1 MGEIEMGKPL
11 RSPVAN
17 DKGKRI
23 EFQNPSP
30 RLPSSDLI
38 TVHYADGIYLPEPD
52 LWLDPPYRKE
62 RAFVSHAHSDHFARH
77 DQTICSPVTRT
88 LIERRYG
95 AFRNREAISP
105 AYGEVVEEGGYAIRL
120 LPAGHI
126 FGSAMLHLTRLSDG
140 ASLLYTG
147 DFKLRQGLTAEPAEL
162 LPADTLILETT
173 FGLPQFVFP
182 PMPKILEQ
190 MLRFVR
196 ETLEDGGI
204 PVLLGYSLGKA
215 QEIIS
220 ALHQAGVP
228 VMLYESILKM
238 TTAYR
243 ELHPGH
249 EFPEYEKFD
258 AARAH
263 GHVLVLPPSAARSQA
278 IRRLK
283 VCRVAMLS
291 GWALTPGAKY
301 RYQVDEVFPLSDH
314 ADYPELIRCVE
325 EVRPKQVYTV
335 HGYTSEFARDLRQ
348 RGWSAWSLIADD
360 QMELSLSAD
369 FAPGAGVSEA
379 GAGKDA
385 PAAVASETP
394 ADATPQVLAPEA
406 FATWCLTCER
416 VARDSSRL
424 KKQEHLA
431 GCLGALRGEDLAT
444 AARWFSGSLDDPAAQ
459 SSPLQVGWAVI
470 RRALLQASQLR
481 EQEYRAISRQ
491 QADTGRTAYLVLQ
504 RRSPPI
510 SEGSPITISD
520 VGAIFRGLR
529 AARGPNEKSTVLQ
542 QALAGMP
549 ALEGSFLVRL
559 LTGELRVGSRE
570 GLVEEAVAKAFAVD
584 ADALREAAMLCGDIG
599 RAAVLASRDAL
610 QEAQPTL
617 FIPIKVMLASPE
629 ETAED
634 IWERICGKGAS
645 AATEDDGDSDPVP
658 PANANVWL
666 EDKFDGIRAQLHRSG
681 EQVKIFT
688 RDLKDVT
695 EQFPEIAHA
704 ARDLQKDVI
713 LDGELIAYSEN
724 KKLTFHDL
732 QKRLGR
738 RDQGD
743 LFVSSDITVRY
754 IAFDILWENGVGL
767 LHETLATRRQ
777 HLEALEMPALLRR
790 IAVSEARSPEEVED
804 AFHAARRNG
813 NEGLIAKDRNS
824 LYTPGRRGKTW
835 LKLKK
840 AFSTLDVVVVKAEQ
854 GYGKRSHVLSDYTF
868 AVREESSGGLKVIGK
883 AYSGLTD
890 VEIETLTEHFKEHTL
905 SQRGSVRT
913 VTPNV
918 VLEIAFDSIQA
929 SQRHDSG
936 LALRFPR
943 IKAIRSDK
951 TPEEIDTLTYA
962 RKLAGVTQ

>member
-1 MGEIEMGKPL
+1 MGTT
-11 RSPVAN
+11 VAIHE
-17 DKGKRI
+17 GKRI
-23 EFQNPSP
+23 EFQKFLTPVPVSVP
-30 RLPSSDLI
+30 APAHI
-38 TVHYADGIYLPEPD
+38 KVHHADGIYLPEPD
-52 LWLDPPYRKE
+52 LWLDPPFQKG

-77 DQTICSPVTRT
+77 AQTICSPVTRT

-105 AYGEVVEEGGYAIRL
+105 AYGDVVEEGGFAIRL

-126 FGSAMLHLTRLSDG
+126 YGSAMLHLTRLSDG

-173 FGLPQFVFP
+173 FGLPQFHFP
-182 PMPKILEQ
+182 PMAKILEQ

-220 ALHQAGVP
+220 ALHLAGVP
-228 VMLYESILKM
+228 VMLHESILKM
-238 TTAYR
+238 TAAYR

-249 EFPEYEKFD
+249 EFPEYEPFD
-258 AARAH
+258 PAQAH

-278 IRRLK
+278 VRRLK
-283 VCRVAMLS
+283 VCRTAMLS

-325 EVRPKQVYTV
+325 VVKPKVVYTV
-335 HGYTSEFARDLRQ
+335 HGYTSEFAQDLRQ
-348 RGWSAWSLIADD
+348 RGWEAWSLVSDD

-369 FAPGAGVSEA
+369 FVPTT
-379 GAGKDA
+379 
-385 PAAVASETP
+385 TP
-394 ADATPQVLAPEA
+394 ASGTASPEVLHTTAEEPPKVHAPES
-406 FATWCLTCER
+406 FATWCVTCER
-416 VARDSSRL
+416 VAADASRL

-431 GCLGALRGEDLAT
+431 ACLGALREENLAT
-444 AARWFSGSLDDPAAQ
+444 AARWFSGLLDDPAAQ
-459 SSPLQVGWAVI
+459 TGPLQVGWSVI

-491 QADTGRTAYLVLQ
+491 QADTGRTAFLVLQ
-504 RRSPPI
+504 RRPSQV
-510 SEGSPITISD
+510 SDGSTITISD
-520 VGAIFRGLR
+520 VAAIFRNLR
-529 AARGPNEKSTVLQ
+529 AARGPNEKASVLQ
-542 QALAGMP
+542 QALKDMP

-570 GLVEEAVAKAFAVD
+570 GLVEEAVAKAFNVE
-584 ADALREAAMLCGDIG
+584 ADALREAAMLSGDIG

-610 QEAQPTL
+610 DEAQPTL

-634 IWERICGKGAS
+634 IWERICDGDAKTA
-645 AATEDDGDSDPVP
+645 DDGDDGSTAAPLKKQSTSPDGPCK
-658 PANANVWL
+658 VWL
-666 EDKFDGIRAQLHRSG
+666 EDKFDGIRAQLHRSKD
-681 EQVKIFT
+681 QVKIFT
-688 RDLKDVT
+688 RDLKDFT
-695 EQFPEIAHA
+695 DQFPEIVQSAHA
-704 ARDLQKDVI
+704 LKEDVI
-713 LDGELIAYSEN
+713 LDGELIAFSEN

-754 IAFDILWENGVGL
+754 IAFDMLWKNGVGL

-777 HLEALEMPALLRR
+777 HLEAMKMPSLLRR
-790 IAVSEARSPEEVED
+790 IAVTEARSPEEVED

-813 NEGLIAKDRNS
+813 NEGLIAKDRDS

-854 GYGKRSHVLSDYTF
+854 GHGKRSHVLSDYTF
-868 AVREESSGGLKVIGK
+868 AVREEGTGALKVIGK

-905 SQRGSVRT
+905 SQRGHVRT

-943 IKAIRSDK
+943 IKAIRTDK
-951 TPEEIDTLTYA
+951 TPADIDTLAYA
-962 RKLAGVTQ
+962 RKLAGVGQ

>member
-1 MGEIEMGKPL
+1 MPT
-11 RSPVAN
+11 SH
-17 DKGKRI
+17 
-23 EFQNPSP
+23 
-30 RLPSSDLI
+30 LI
-38 TVHYADGIYLPEPD
+38 TVHYAGGIYLPEPD
-52 LWLDPPYRKE
+52 LWLDPPCRKE

-88 LIERRYG
+88 LIEKRYG

-105 AYGEVVEEGGYAIRL
+105 ARGEVVEEGGYAIRL

-126 FGSAMLHLTRLSDG
+126 FGSAMLHLTRLADG

-147 DFKLRQGLTAEPAEL
+147 DLKLRQGLTAEPAEL

-173 FGLPQFVFP
+173 FGLPQFHFP
-182 PMPKILEQ
+182 PMAKVLDQ

-228 VMLYESILKM
+228 VMLHESILKM
-238 TTAYR
+238 TLAYR
-243 ELHPGH
+243 DLHPGH
-249 EFPEYEKFD
+249 AFPEYEKFD

-283 VCRVAMLS
+283 VCRTAMLS

-325 EVRPKQVYTV
+325 EVRPRQVYTV

-348 RGWSAWSLIADD
+348 RGWNAWSLVADD

-369 FAPGAGVSEA
+369 FVPSSVVGDAG
-379 GAGKDA
+379 GGKEV
-385 PAAVASETP
+385 PAAVAQETP
-394 ADATPQVLAPEA
+394 ADTAPQVLAPDA

-416 VARDSSRL
+416 VAADASRL

-431 GCLGALRGEDLAT
+431 TCLGALRGEELAT

-459 SSPLQVGWAVI
+459 ASPLQVGWAVI

-481 EQEYRAISRQ
+481 EHEYRTISRQ
-491 QADTGRTAYLVLQ
+491 QADTGRTAFLVLQ
-504 RRSPPI
+504 RRTREIP
-510 SEGSPITISD
+510 EGSTITIPD
-520 VGAIFRGLR
+520 IAAIFRSLR
-529 AARGPNEKSTVLQ
+529 TARGPTEKATVLQ
-542 QALAGMP
+542 QALARMP
-549 ALEGSFLVRL
+549 AMEGSFLVRL

-570 GLVEEAVAKAFAVD
+570 GLVEEAVARAFGVE

-610 QEAQPTL
+610 AEAQPTL

-634 IWERICGKGAS
+634 IWERMSSGGFAE
-645 AATEDDGDSDPVP
+645 ANTQDDGGGKPTS
-658 PANANVWL
+658 PATVWL

-681 EQVKIFT
+681 AQVKIFT

-704 ARDLQKDVI
+704 ARDLKKDVI
-713 LDGELIAYSEN
+713 LDGEIIAFSEN

-790 IAVSEARSPEEVED
+790 IAVGEAGSAVEIEN
-804 AFHAARRNG
+804 AFHAARRHG
-813 NEGLIAKDRNS
+813 NEGLIAKDRHS
-824 LYTPGRRGKTW
+824 LYTPGRRGRTW

-854 GYGKRSHVLSDYTF
+854 GHGKRSHVLSDYTF
-868 AVREESSGGLKVIGK
+868 AVREESSGALKVIGK

-913 VTPNV
+913 VIPNV
-918 VLEIAFDSIQA
+918 VLEIAFDSIQP

-943 IKAIRSDK
+943 IKAIRNDK
-951 TPEEIDTLTYA
+951 TAEEIDTLAYA
-962 RKLAGVTQ
+962 RKLAGVG

>member
-1 MGEIEMGKPL
+1 MS
-11 RSPVAN
+11 SPAH
-17 DKGKRI
+17 
-23 EFQNPSP
+23 
-30 RLPSSDLI
+30 I

-52 LWLDPPYRKE
+52 LWLDPPFQKG

-77 DQTICSPVTRT
+77 AQTICSPVTRT

-95 AFRNREAISP
+95 AFRGREAISP

-120 LPAGHI
+120 VPAGHI
-126 FGSAMLHLTRLSDG
+126 YGSAMLHLTRLSDG

-162 LPADTLILETT
+162 LSADTLILETT
-173 FGLPQFVFP
+173 FGLPQFQFP
-182 PMPKILEQ
+182 PMEKILDQ

-228 VMLYESILKM
+228 VMLHESILKM
-238 TTAYR
+238 TSVYR
-243 ELHPGH
+243 DLHPGH

-278 IRRLK
+278 VRRLK
-283 VCRVAMLS
+283 VCRTAMLS

-325 EVRPKQVYTV
+325 EVKPKVVYTV

-348 RGWSAWSLIADD
+348 RGWEAWSLVSDD
-360 QMELSLSAD
+360 QMELGLAAD
-369 FAPGAGVSEA
+369 FVPASPRATAATSVPETT
-379 GAGKDA
+379 DA
-385 PAAVASETP
+385 
-394 ADATPQVLAPEA
+394 DLRDKVLAPEA
-406 FATWCLTCER
+406 FASWCRTCER
-416 VARDSSRL
+416 VAADSSRL

-431 GCLGALRGEDLAT
+431 TCLAALREENLAT
-444 AARWFSGSLDDPAAQ
+444 AARWFSGLLDDPAAQ
-459 SSPLQVGWAVI
+459 TGPLQVGWSII

-504 RRSPPI
+504 RRPGVAADGNAI
-510 SEGSPITISD
+510 SIAGVAT
-520 VGAIFRGLR
+520 IFRNLR
-529 AARGPNEKSTVLQ
+529 AARGPNEKAMVLQ

-570 GLVEEAVAKAFAVD
+570 GLVEEAVAKAFNVD
-584 ADALREAAMLCGDIG
+584 ADALREAAMLSGDIG

-610 QEAQPTL
+610 HEAQPTL

-634 IWERICGKGAS
+634 IWERICGDGAHAKDDEEALPTKNGS
-645 AATEDDGDSDPVP
+645 ASKEGP
-658 PANANVWL
+658 PRVWL
-666 EDKFDGIRAQLHRSG
+666 EDKFDGIRAQLHRSKDG
-681 EQVKIFT
+681 VKIFT
-688 RDLKDVT
+688 RDLKDFT
-695 EQFPEIAHA
+695 DQFPEIVQSAG
-704 ARDLQKDVI
+704 DLKEEVI
-713 LDGELIAYSEN
+713 LDGELIAFSEN

-754 IAFDILWENGVGL
+754 IAFDLLWKNGEGL
-767 LHETLATRRQ
+767 LHETLAARRQ
-777 HLEALEMPALLRR
+777 HLEALKMPRLLRR
-790 IAVSEARSPEEVED
+790 IAVTEAGSPEEVED

-813 NEGLIAKDRNS
+813 NEGLIAKDRHS

-854 GYGKRSHVLSDYTF
+854 GHGKRSHVLSDYTF
-868 AVREESSGGLKVIGK
+868 AVREENTGALKVIGK

-918 VLEIAFDSIQA
+918 VLEIAFDSIQP

-943 IKAIRSDK
+943 IKAIRTDK
-951 TPEEIDTLTYA
+951 TPAEIDTLAYA
-962 RKLAGVTQ
+962 RKLAGVGK